1 MRRRRT
7 MQIVKTSIRTKTVT
21 VVDNANLTTGAG
33 TSFVVTGDDL
43 NVGEYGYGIILIK
56 AGNETGT
63 ATLDVKYQVKDSNG
77 NYYDH
82 TSATQ
87 IVAAGS
93 AIKTIANLDGEIGRI
108 VVTLGDG
115 AGEGYDGVTVEFVM
129 KSR

>member
-7 MQIVKTSIRTKTVT
+7 MQIVKTAIRSRTYTIVDDIKLTAPVGGTYTVT
-21 VVDNANLTTGAG
+21 GADIDV
-33 TSFVVTGDDL
+33 S
-43 NVGEYGYGIILIK
+43 EYGYGIILIT
-56 AGNETGT
+56 AGLETAT

-87 IVAAGS
+87 VTAAGS
-93 AIKTIANLDGEIGRI
+93 SIKTIANLDGQTGRI
-108 VVTLGDG
+108 VVVLGD
-115 AGEGYDGVTVEFVM
+115 AENDAFAGVTVEFVV